1 MKYQEEEEGEGAND
15 PASFQN
21 SRTCEA
27 CEAVSS

>member
-1 MKYQEEEEGEGAND
+1 MKYQGKGGGEGAND

-21 SRTCEA
+21 SKTCEA